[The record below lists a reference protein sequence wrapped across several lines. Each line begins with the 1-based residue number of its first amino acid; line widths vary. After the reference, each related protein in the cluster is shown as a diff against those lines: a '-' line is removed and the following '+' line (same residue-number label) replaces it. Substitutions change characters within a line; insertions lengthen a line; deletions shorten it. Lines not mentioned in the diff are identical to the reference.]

1 MAVRLRPSPSH
12 NSHRASPL
20 PATARTRVHN
30 SHPSSLPSSR
40 VARASISNM
49 GNLSR
54 IPPKPLSSD
63 RVSESLPEGWT
74 KRRLELTELQNNSNS
89 HQQSR
94 TMKKETVLS
103 YEQFKKK
110 FLKSYQEYRK
120 ECVND
125 YLKSG
130 RGLEEIDHE
139 KIKKSYEIYCKSS
152 YNSYT
157 IELQQDSPAFIL

>member
-12 NSHRASPL
+12 NSHHSSRL
-20 PATARTRVHN
+20 PPTAMARVN
-30 SHPSSLPSSR
+30 NPRPSSLPSSR

-54 IPPKPLSSD
+54 HSPKPLSSD
-63 RVSESLPEGWT
+63 RVSERLPEGWT
-74 KRRLELTELQNNSNS
+74 RRRLELSELQNNSNS
-89 HQQSR
+89 HQQRR

-103 YEQFKKK
+103 YEEFKKK

-125 YLKSG
+125 YLKAG
-130 RGLEEIDHE
+130 RKLEEIDHE